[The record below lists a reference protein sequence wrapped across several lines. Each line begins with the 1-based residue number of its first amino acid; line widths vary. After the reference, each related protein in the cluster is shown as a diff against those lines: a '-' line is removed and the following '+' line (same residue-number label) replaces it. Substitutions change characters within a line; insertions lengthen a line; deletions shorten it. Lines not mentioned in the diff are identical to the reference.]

1 MSDVAKVRD
10 QLILNRV
17 SAVPVGGPVK
27 RLIDIILSSIGILA
41 LIPLLTLC
49 CVGVFLTSRGPI
61 IYGHR
66 RVGFKGQLFN
76 CLKFRTMVPDADRRL
91 REYLQEYPEAER
103 EWAETRKLRSDPRI
117 TWFGGMLR
125 RTSLD
130 ELPQLINVLRGDMS
144 LVGPRPVTE
153 DEMPKYATRLP
164 IYLACKPGITGLWQV
179 SGRSNTSYE
188 ERVSLDA
195 SYAENWTLLLDAKI
209 VVQTL
214 PVVLGSEDA
223 R

>member
-10 QLILNRV
+10 QLILAPA
-17 SAVPVGGPVK
+17 STAPVGGPVK
-27 RLIDIILSSIGILA
+27 RLVDILLSATGILV

-49 CVGVFLTSRGPI
+49 CLGVLLTSRGPV

-91 REYLQEYPEAER
+91 REYLRQHPEAMM
-103 EWAETRKLRSDPRI
+103 RK
-117 TWFGGMLR
+117 
-125 RTSLD
+125 TSLD

-144 LVGPRPVTE
+144 IVGPRPVTE
-153 DEMPKYATRLP
+153 DEMPKYATRWP
-164 IYLACKPGITGLWQV
+164 MYLACKPGITGLWQV

-209 VVQTL
+209 VMLTL

-223 R
+223 C